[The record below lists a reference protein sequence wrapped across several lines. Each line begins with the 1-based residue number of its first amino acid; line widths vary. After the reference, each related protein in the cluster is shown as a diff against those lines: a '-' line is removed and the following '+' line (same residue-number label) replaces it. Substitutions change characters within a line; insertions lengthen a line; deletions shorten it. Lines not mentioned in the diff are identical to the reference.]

1 MKTFLLA
8 ITCLASGLSAPAQ
21 TTYANYKLTFV
32 EGPGGAID
40 IYAQTNIPVG
50 TNVLARLVSFQPSVE
65 VSPYPAST
73 FSILYPGDSEWVY
86 FAPTQALNMPILG
99 PCTVQ
104 IYAQANSLTA
114 PAYALMQFDPVNV
127 SPSPNGGIA
136 LPAGLA
142 ANVELQG
149 STNLT
154 DWFTATNGA
163 YAKTNGNRFFRVK
176 LGLTQ

>member
-8 ITCLASGLSAPAQ
+8 ITCLASVFTASAQ

-32 EGPGGAID
+32 NGPNYIF
-40 IYAQTNIPVG
+40 AQTNIAVG
-50 TNVLARLVSFQPSVE
+50 TNVLAKLVSFQPSVE
-65 VSPYPAST
+65 VRPYPVSV
-73 FSILYPGDSEWVY
+73 FMIQYPSDSDWIY

-99 PCTVQ
+99 PCTVRV
-104 IYAQANSLTA
+104 YAEATSLTA
-114 PAYALMQFDPVNV
+114 PAYFLMQFDSANV
-127 SPSPNGGIA
+127 SPSPNGGVA

-142 ANVELQG
+142 ANVQLQG

-163 YAKTNGNRFFRVK
+163 YAKTDGNRFFRVK